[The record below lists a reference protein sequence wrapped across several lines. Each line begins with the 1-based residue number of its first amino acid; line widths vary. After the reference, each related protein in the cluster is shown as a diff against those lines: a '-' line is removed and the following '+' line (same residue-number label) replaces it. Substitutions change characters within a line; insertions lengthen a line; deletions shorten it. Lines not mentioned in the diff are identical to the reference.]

1 MSELR
6 QNLATK
12 EWVIISAERAKKP
25 NAVLHKIIGTPA
37 SDKAYDP
44 ECPFCPGNEDR
55 FPLEERYR
63 VDDGGGSWIVRTID
77 NKFKI
82 VIRTAPYALSDV
94 PYYHWHIQIM
104 PRTKIVGG
112 FERGTRIQVNTIVPE
127 DSARMLRDCTTC

>member
-25 NAVLHKIIGTPA
+25 NAVLHKIIGSPA

-63 VDDGGGSWIVRTID
+63 VGDGGGSWTVRSID
-77 NKFKI
+77 NKFKMPLKKKAFI
-82 VIRTAPYALSDV
+82 TSCQDV
-94 PYYHWHIQIM
+94 AAMNW
-104 PRTKIVGG
+104 
-112 FERGTRIQVNTIVPE
+112 
-127 DSARMLRDCTTC
+127 